1 MRIIFLCT
9 SSIVDASP
17 QGRWIPIAHQLVKGG
32 HEVHI
37 LMLHPMF
44 DQLKAKQVVLNTA
57 GTLVAQ
63 HVGQMHVYGKPG
75 ARRYFG
81 PLQLLGITAR
91 ATFEL
96 ARHAIAL
103 KPDVIQVC
111 KPQPMNGLA
120 GLIASRWLNRPLHV
134 DCDDYEA
141 ESNRFSSAWQK
152 KLVQFFEDR
161 LPRLAEAITV
171 NTHFLFDRYR
181 SLGIPAD
188 KIIYVTNGISTL
200 NPQSLIPNP
209 HPIVPK
215 IVYVG
220 TMSKISHGTDLLIA
234 AFALLRRQFTDVR
247 LVMVGD
253 GDDRADLMVQAQRL
267 GVGEAIDWVGRVP
280 LAQTQAYY
288 ADAICSVD
296 PVFDRPVMGARSPL
310 KIVESLACGT
320 PVVTGDVGDRG
331 ETLLGDKPCG
341 VLVAP
346 GNAQALADGFATLLL
361 NPQLRAE
368 LAHNA
373 LTRANDFD
381 WATLAQRWAGQY
393 GAKNGLWV
401 KEKPHAAIIHIFY
414 VDLIQELL
422 TALLPLKD
430 DVDVYVTVPQKRE
443 DEFRAAILAVLPAA
457 RVLPVPNRGR
467 DILPFM
473 SVLAKIQHLDYGFI
487 LKIHGKKSKH
497 LQEGARWRNEVV
509 ADLTS
514 NRALLPFIA
523 NAKNNVALVA
533 PRGHIVDGK
542 KYIGGNLQKMRALL
556 SMVNVQLDEAAL
568 PPFPAGSMYWIRKD
582 IADDLLKISSQFTF
596 EPERG
601 QIDVTLAHAIERIVL
616 ALATRPGGNVVFTDL
631 TDYRQHINRNYDF
644 AADSAEVAPKKRGL
658 TQKIMYRLKHLQY
671 WLKDIF

>member
-1 MRIIFLCT
+1 MRFVFLCT
-9 SSIVDASP
+9 SSIEDASP
-17 QGRWIPIAHQLVKGG
+17 QGRWLPIAREMANGG
-32 HEVHI
+32 HEVHV

-44 DQLKAKQVVLNTA
+44 DQLEAKRVVLNAA

-120 GLIASRWLNRPLHV
+120 GLIAARWLNRPLHV

-161 LPRLAEAITV
+161 LPRLAQAITV
-171 NTHFLFDRYR
+171 NTRFLFNRYR
-181 SLGIPAD
+181 SLGISAD
-188 KIIYVTNGISTL
+188 KIAYVPNGIAANPQPPIA
-200 NPQSLIPNP
+200 NPQSLI
-209 HPIVPK
+209 PK

-220 TMSKISHGTDLLIA
+220 TMSKISHGTDLLIE
-234 AFALLRRQFTDVR
+234 AFALLRRQFADVR

-253 GDDRADLMVQAQRL
+253 GDDRPALVAQAQTL

-280 LAQTQAYY
+280 FAQTQAYY

-320 PVVTGDVGDRG
+320 PVVTGDVGDRR
-331 ETLLGDKPCG
+331 ETLLGGQPCG
-341 VLVAP
+341 VLVVP
-346 GNAQALADGFATLLL
+346 GDAQALADGFATLLG
-361 NPQLRAE
+361 NANLRAE
-368 LAHNA
+368 MAHNA
-373 LTRANDFD
+373 PLRAREFD
-381 WATLAQRWAGQY
+381 WAVLAQRWAGQY
-393 GAKNGLWV
+393 PPNGRLWGQN
-401 KEKPHAAIIHIFY
+401 KPHAAIVHLFY
-414 VDLIQELL
+414 LDLAAELL
-422 TALLPLKD
+422 GALLPLQD
-430 DVDVYVTVPQKRE
+430 QLDIYVTVPEK
-443 DEFRAAILAVLPAA
+443 AAAQFKVSILALCPAA
-457 RVLPVPNRGR
+457 RVLPVANRGR

-473 SVLAKIQHLDYGFI
+473 TVLAQIRHLNYGFL
-487 LKIHGKKSKH
+487 LKLHSKKSKH
-497 LQEGARWRNEVV
+497 LADGARWRNEVV
-509 ADLTS
+509 GGLTHDADK
-514 NRALLPFIA
+514 LLAYIA
-523 NAKNNVALVA
+523 EPTHRVALVA

-542 KYIGGNLQKMRALL
+542 KYVGGNLTRMQALL
-556 SMVNVQLDEAAL
+556 ALYGIALDDAHIPA
-568 PPFPAGSMYWIRKD
+568 FPAGSMYWIRKD
-582 IADDLLKISSQFTF
+582 VADLLLKISPEFF
-596 EPERG
+596 EAERG

-616 ALATRPGGNVVFTDL
+616 ALAIKDGSRAIYPNL
-631 TDYRQHINRNYDF
+631 SDYQHEVNQNYDF
-644 AADSAEVAPKKRGL
+644 ASDSANTPPVKRSL
-658 TQKIMYRLKHLQY
+658 WQKIVRRLGVR
-671 WLKDIF
+671 